1 MPSCKRPRWFT
12 PTSSRREM
20 RCSRQTHTSR
30 PPRTGEPRVF
40 FPSMSNRFQS
50 ISESQN
56 GLRLAIGGSDVGAV
70 LISMSASDA
79 HGVSRSLSHYR
90 CRERAP
96 AGTMSTHTHTRR
108 SRSRLCQK
116 ARSGPAGRSAYVPGC
131 RTAPS
136 LPGAMGRL
144 APCKRRRREGRGGD
158 SSQICRTPLSRCLQM
173 RARALSRVDK
183 GGYKWDKV
191 STWNPW
197 LSA

>member
-1 MPSCKRPRWFT
+1 MVHTDKLETRDALLETNARLKAT
-12 PTSSRREM
+12 ENRRAE
-20 RCSRQTHTSR
+20 RL
-30 PPRTGEPRVF
+30 F
-40 FPSMSNRFQS
+40 FLYEQPVAINFR
-50 ISESQN
+50 IPKWP
-56 GLRLAIGGSDVGAV
+56 RLAIGGSDVGAV

-144 APCKRRRREGRGGD
+144 APCKRRRREGRGGGQQPD
-158 SSQICRTPLSRCLQM
+158 LSDATLQVSAD
-173 RARALSRVDK
+173 ARQGIIQ
-183 GGYKWDKV
+183 GG
-191 STWNPW
+191 
-197 LSA
+197 